1 MAIKKSKK
9 RIDQQIP
16 QDRPPAFRPDQAGG
30 SIGGFGKK
38 LVPTKA
44 FTKKQQKQL
53 VKRIGDQS
61 SKEAK
66 TSYELSRKGFQS
78 PQQIKLEN
86 IRRTGSPTGQA
97 SMRYR
102 ITKKSDQ
109 RKISSQI
116 SSAKGGGGSYQSPN
130 ISGSKGGLKTK
141 TDLRLML
148 KPADTK
154 KTGVFKLKEKPAPK
168 KTSQEARQ
176 REKLTPTQQRQVDYK
191 TQVDQQTN
199 PIYNNRSVAAKVKQ
213 QPDIFL
219 TQQEVSNLSRNM
231 YYKPTG
237 SVLPTKPFV
246 VGSKVLAVGMGGK
259 TLVELSPALLPQKEQ
274 DEIKVLPQTDEL
286 EIQKVIEEKQT
297 LSPEEISDLAQQT
310 QPKTITT
317 PLEEEERQ
325 RVRQSPLPDEQ
336 ETQILTKERK
346 DKEKKEDV
354 NPFEDRFED
363 QLEDVGLADDLE
375 DDTDIVEKPDE
386 VEREV
391 IEEPDIERP
400 EEEEIEIGGE
410 IDLEE
415 EINPFTVEE
424 YEGDPMEEGMTRLKE
439 DVKEDQ
445 DDDVVPPPP
454 PPPPIQRDKK
464 EVDDDVVP
472 PPPPPL
478 PPPPPPPPPKD
489 KVTKRKPPKRK
500 KKIKLKSETTENI
513 FKTQKGKRPNIVN
526 FKTRK
531 GFFQANFKKGIVKEA
546 PKDITLD
553 TNQGFREDSMKVIT
567 RTEAATKFKTRR
579 DPLKALERKGII

>member
-38 LVPTKA
+38 LTPTKA

-53 VKRIGDQS
+53 VKRVSDQS
-61 SKEAK
+61 AKEAK
-66 TSYELSRKGFQS
+66 RSYELSRKGFQS
-78 PQQIKLEN
+78 PVQIKLEN

-116 SSAKGGGGSYQSPN
+116 SSAKGGGGSYQSPI

-141 TDLRLML
+141 TDLKLML
-148 KPADTK
+148 KPTETK
-154 KTGVFKLKEKPAPK
+154 KTGVFKLKEKPAAK

-191 TQVDQQTN
+191 TQVQQQTN
-199 PIYNNRSVAAKVKQ
+199 PVYNNPSVAAKVKQ

-219 TQQEVSNLSRNM
+219 TQQEVSNLSCNM

-259 TLVELSPALLPQKEQ
+259 TLVELSPALLPKKEQ
-274 DEIKVLPQTDEL
+274 NEIELLPEDQEV

-336 ETQILTKERK
+336 EAQILT
-346 DKEKKEDV
+346 KEKKEDV
-354 NPFEDRFED
+354 NPFEEPFED

-375 DDTDIVEKPDE
+375 DDTDIVEEPEETERVSIPEPDVDRPE
-386 VEREV
+386 VEQ
-391 IEEPDIERP
+391 
-400 EEEEIEIGGE
+400 IEIGGE

-415 EINPFTVEE
+415 EIATEDETQFEPLSEQELDTDVEVATDTATE
-424 YEGDPMEEGMTRLKE
+424 QEAITPE
-439 DVKEDQ
+439 DFSSDFEPEQTTKKKPE
-445 DDDVVPPPP
+445 
-454 PPPPIQRDKK
+454 K
-464 EVDDDVVP
+464 EVIDQAVIP
-472 PPPPPL
+472 TPTSTQ
-478 PPPPPPPPPKD
+478 PPPPPPPK
-489 KVTKRKPPKRK
+489 PKRPRK
-500 KKIKLKSETTENI
+500 K
-513 FKTQKGKRPNIVN
+513 FKFEGGKNGFPPDSKGKRPNIVN

-531 GFFQANFKKGIVKEA
+531 GFFQANFKKGTVQAA
-546 PKDITLD
+546 PEGITLD
-553 TNQGFREDSMKVIT
+553 TNKGFREDSMKVIT

>member
-30 SIGGFGKK
+30 GTGGFGKK
-38 LVPTKA
+38 LVPTSA
-44 FTKKQQKQL
+44 YLAREASKKQQKQL
-53 VKRIGDQS
+53 VK
-61 SKEAK
+61 EAK
-66 TSYELSRKGFQS
+66 RSYELSRKGFQS
-78 PQQIKLEN
+78 PVQIKLEN
-86 IRRTGSPTGQA
+86 IRRTGSPTGQP

-116 SSAKGGGGSYQSPN
+116 SSAKGGGGSYQSPI
-130 ISGSKGGLKTK
+130 ISGTKGGLKTK
-141 TDLRLML
+141 TDLKLML
-148 KPADTK
+148 KPTETK

-168 KTSQEARQ
+168 KTSQQTRT

-191 TQVDQQTN
+191 TQVQQQTN
-199 PIYNNRSVAAKVKQ
+199 PVYNNPSVAAKVKQ
-213 QPDIFL
+213 QPDMFL

-336 ETQILTKERK
+336 EAQILT
-346 DKEKKEDV
+346 KEKKEDV
-354 NPFEDRFED
+354 NPFEEPFED

-375 DDTDIVEKPDE
+375 DDTDIVEEPEETERVSIPEPDVDRPE
-386 VEREV
+386 VEQ
-391 IEEPDIERP
+391 
-400 EEEEIEIGGE
+400 IEIGGE

-415 EINPFTVEE
+415 EIATEDETQFEPLSEEELDTDVEVATDTATE
-424 YEGDPMEEGMTRLKE
+424 QEAITPE
-439 DVKEDQ
+439 DFSSDFEPEQTTKKKPE
-445 DDDVVPPPP
+445 
-454 PPPPIQRDKK
+454 K
-464 EVDDDVVP
+464 EVIDQAVIP
-472 PPPPPL
+472 TPTSTL
-478 PPPPPPPPPKD
+478 K
-489 KVTKRKPPKRK
+489 TSRKTK
-500 KKIKLKSETTENI
+500 KKKRSRTPFKLPKEEEKAFFSKS
-513 FKTQKGKRPNIVN
+513 GKRPNIVN

-531 GFFQANFKKGIVKEA
+531 GFFQANFKKGTVKAA
-546 PKDITLD
+546 PTGITLD

>member
-1 MAIKKSKK
+1 MAIKKSKQ

-30 SIGGFGKK
+30 SVGGFGKK
-38 LVPTKA
+38 LVPTSA
-44 FTKKQQKQL
+44 YLAREAAKKSG
-53 VKRIGDQS
+53 KRRVSDQS

-66 TSYELSRKGFQS
+66 RSYELSRKGFQS
-78 PQQIKLEN
+78 PVQIKLEN

-116 SSAKGGGGSYQSPN
+116 SSAKGGGGSYQSPI

-141 TDLRLML
+141 TDLKLML
-148 KPADTK
+148 KPTETK

-168 KTSQEARQ
+168 KTSQQTRT

-191 TQVDQQTN
+191 TQVQQQTN
-199 PIYNNRSVAAKVKQ
+199 PVYNNPSVAAKVKQ
-213 QPDIFL
+213 QPDMFL

-336 ETQILTKERK
+336 EAQILT
-346 DKEKKEDV
+346 KEKKEDV
-354 NPFEDRFED
+354 NPFEEPFED

-375 DDTDIVEKPDE
+375 DDTDIVEEPEETERVSIPEPDVDRPE
-386 VEREV
+386 VEQ
-391 IEEPDIERP
+391 
-400 EEEEIEIGGE
+400 IEIGGE

-415 EINPFTVEE
+415 EIATEDETQFEPLSEQELDTDVEVATDTATE
-424 YEGDPMEEGMTRLKE
+424 QEAITPE
-439 DVKEDQ
+439 DFSSDFEPEQTTKKKPE
-445 DDDVVPPPP
+445 
-454 PPPPIQRDKK
+454 K
-464 EVDDDVVP
+464 EVIDQAVIP
-472 PPPPPL
+472 TPTSTL
-478 PPPPPPPPPKD
+478 K
-489 KVTKRKPPKRK
+489 TSRKRKPPKRK

-531 GFFQANFKKGIVKEA
+531 GFFQANFKKGTVQAA
-546 PKDITLD
+546 PKGITLD